1 LRRADL
7 AALKP
12 SHLPNDLQASR
23 PLHKLQ
29 FALTQALHSSFV
41 HNNGAFMK
49 NTFFLKIL
57 SLGAVGFLL
66 FIFLIQI
73 QHIIFERQQYRDQAV
88 GSVSQTVAGSQTL
101 LGPIV
106 HMACTETREKKVKD
120 ADGTRS
126 VEEQDDH
133 LLTATPLSLHVQAN
147 VQVEPRSRS
156 IYNAHVLS
164 SKAILKAQFIP
175 GDALKP
181 KAVRANSRM
190 QCGSPILMV
199 SMDDPRGIR
208 SASVKINGQE
218 QALKA
223 GTFHPT
229 YKRGMHLQLPPALA
243 TSAVAWDVEIAI
255 DYVGTKQLGIV
266 PLGETTTVRMESN
279 WPHPSFT
286 GRFAPS
292 QRSIKVN
299 QGFEA
304 NWRLTSVAT
313 DAAEAIKMN
322 KPLCGNFAQESAA
335 AASAAA
341 AANAPTFTGCVESMN
356 VGFVEPINFY
366 SLSDRA
372 SKYGL
377 LFVALTFVGL
387 GLFEVMKQL
396 RVHPLQ
402 YLLAGAAIC
411 TFFLLLVSL
420 SEHIGFMLA
429 YASGASATVLLL
441 TYYARF
447 MLGSWARS
455 LPFGLGMGLLYSM
468 LYVLLQLEQT
478 ALAVGSVALFAV
490 LAVVMVCTRKIDWYA
505 LLATPAK
512 PLPASDIPAADA
524 AQNTLWKDEK

>member
-1 LRRADL
+1 
-7 AALKP
+7 
-12 SHLPNDLQASR
+12 
-23 PLHKLQ
+23 
-29 FALTQALHSSFV
+29 
-41 HNNGAFMK
+41 MK
-49 NTFFLKIL
+49 HPFFLKIL
-57 SLGAVGFLL
+57 SLCAVGFLL

-73 QHIIFERQQYRDQAV
+73 QGIIYERQSYRDQAV
-88 GSVSQTVAGSQTL
+88 GSVSQSVAGAQTL
-101 LGPIV
+101 LGPII
-106 HMACTETREKKVKD
+106 HMACTESWDKKVKD
-120 ADGTRS
+120 ADGTRL
-126 VEEQDDH
+126 VEDKEEH
-133 LLTATPLSLHVQAN
+133 RLTATPLSLHVQAN

-156 IYNAHVLS
+156 IYQANVLT
-164 SKAILKAQFIP
+164 SKAVLKAQFLP

-181 KAVRANSRM
+181 KANVAHSRM
-190 QCGSPILMV
+190 QCGAPILMLA
-199 SMDDPRGIR
+199 MDDPRGIR

-223 GTFHPT
+223 GTFHPI
-229 YKRGMHLQLPPALA
+229 YKRGMHVQLPANLVNA
-243 TSAVAWDVEIAI
+243 AEGFQLELAI
-255 DYVGTKQLGIV
+255 DYVGTQQLGIV

-292 QRSIKVN
+292 QRQIKVN

-313 DAAEAIKMN
+313 DAAQQVALA
-322 KPLCGNFAQESAA
+322 KPLCQAHQTSDKGCTESIQ
-335 AASAAA
+335 
-341 AANAPTFTGCVESMN
+341 

-377 LFVALTFVGL
+377 LFIALTFVGL
-387 GLFEVMKQL
+387 GLFEVMKKL

-429 YASGASATVLLL
+429 YASGATATVLLL

-478 ALAVGSVALFAV
+478 ALAVGSVALFVV
-490 LAVVMVCTRKIDWYA
+490 LTVMMVCTRKIDWYA
-505 LLATPAK
+505 LLASNAQPAPQPAK
-512 PLPASDIPAADA
+512 DPDDA
-524 AQNTLWKDEK
+524 PRAQNALWKDEK

>member
-1 LRRADL
+1 
-7 AALKP
+7 
-12 SHLPNDLQASR
+12 
-23 PLHKLQ
+23 
-29 FALTQALHSSFV
+29 
-41 HNNGAFMK
+41 MK

-57 SLGAVGFLL
+57 SLGAVGVLL

-73 QHIIFERQQYRDQAV
+73 QHIIYERQQYRDQAV
-88 GSVSQTVAGSQTL
+88 GSVSQTVAGAQTL

-106 HMACTETREKKVKD
+106 HMACTETWEKKVKD
-120 ADGTRS
+120 ADGTRL
-126 VEEQDDH
+126 VEEKDDH

-156 IYNAHVLS
+156 IYNAQVLS
-164 SKAILKAQFIP
+164 SKALLKAQFLP

-181 KAVRANSRM
+181 KAGTANSRM
-190 QCGSPILMV
+190 QCGAPILMV

-223 GTFHPT
+223 GTFHPI
-229 YKRGMHLQLPPALA
+229 YKRGMHFQLPPALA
-243 TSAVAWDVEIAI
+243 TSTATWDIEIAI

-313 DAAEAIKMN
+313 DAASQVVQA
-322 KPLCGNFAQESAA
+322 KPICENMETNDKACAESIQ
-335 AASAAA
+335 
-341 AANAPTFTGCVESMN
+341 

-387 GLFEVMKQL
+387 GLFEVLKQL

-420 SEHIGFMLA
+420 SEHIGFTLA

-478 ALAVGSVALFAV
+478 ALAVGSVALFVV
-490 LAVVMVCTRKIDWYA
+490 LAVVMVSTRKIDWYA
-505 LLATPAK
+505 LLASPAK
-512 PLPASDIPAADA
+512 PLPASDMPAANT
-524 AQNTLWKDEK
+524 AQNALWKDEK

>member
-1 LRRADL
+1 
-7 AALKP
+7 
-12 SHLPNDLQASR
+12 
-23 PLHKLQ
+23 
-29 FALTQALHSSFV
+29 
-41 HNNGAFMK
+41 MK

-57 SLGAVGFLL
+57 SLGAVGGLL

-73 QHIIFERQQYRDQAV
+73 QHIIYERQSYRDQAV
-88 GSVSQTVAGSQTL
+88 GSVSQSVAGAQTL

-106 HMACTETREKKVKD
+106 HMACTESWDKKVKD
-120 ADGTRS
+120 ADGTRL
-126 VEEQDDH
+126 VEEKSDH

-156 IYNAHVLS
+156 IYNAQVLS
-164 SKAILKAQFIP
+164 SKTLLKAQFLP
-175 GDALKP
+175 GDTLKP
-181 KAVRANSRM
+181 KASKADSRM
-190 QCGSPILMV
+190 QCGAPILML

-208 SASVKINGQE
+208 SAIVKINGQE

-223 GTFHPT
+223 GTFHPI
-229 YKRGMHLQLPPALA
+229 YKRGMHLQLPLALA
-243 TSAVAWDVEIAI
+243 TSALAWDLEIAI
-255 DYVGTKQLGIV
+255 DYVGTQQLGIV

-313 DAAEAIKMN
+313 DAAQQVAHA
-322 KPLCGNFAQESAA
+322 KPICREHETSDKGCAESIQVD
-335 AASAAA
+335 
-341 AANAPTFTGCVESMN
+341 FI
-356 VGFVEPINFY
+356 EPINFY

-420 SEHIGFMLA
+420 SEHIGFSLA

-478 ALAVGSVALFAV
+478 ALAVGSVGLFVV

-505 LLATPAK
+505 LLASSAPPKPAHT
-512 PLPASDIPAADA
+512 STQDA
-524 AQNTLWKDEK
+524 LWKDEK

>member
-1 LRRADL
+1 
-7 AALKP
+7 
-12 SHLPNDLQASR
+12 
-23 PLHKLQ
+23 
-29 FALTQALHSSFV
+29 
-41 HNNGAFMK
+41 MK
-49 NTFFLKIL
+49 NTFFLKTL
-57 SLGAVGFLL
+57 SLGAVGVLL

-73 QHIIFERQQYRDQAV
+73 QHIIYERQQYRDQAV
-88 GSVSQTVAGSQTL
+88 GSVSESVAGAQTL

-106 HMACTETREKKVKD
+106 HMACTESWEKKVKD
-120 ADGTRS
+120 ADGTRL
-126 VEEQDDH
+126 VEETDDH
-133 LLTATPLSLHVQAN
+133 LLTSTPVSLHVQAN

-156 IYNAHVLS
+156 IYNAQVLS
-164 SKAILKAQFIP
+164 SKALLKAQFLL
-175 GDALKP
+175 GDTLKP
-181 KAVRANSRM
+181 KASRANSRM

-199 SMDDPRGIR
+199 SIDDPRGIR
-208 SASVKINGQE
+208 SANIKINGQE

-229 YKRGMHLQLPPALA
+229 YKRGMHLQLPVALI
-243 TSAVAWDVEIAI
+243 TSAAVWDVEIAI

-266 PLGETTTVRMESN
+266 PLGETTTVRMDSN

-313 DAAEAIKMN
+313 DAAELTKMSR
-322 KPLCGNFAQESAA
+322 PVCGNFTQESSAVADAA
-335 AASAAA
+335 AAVARGTSA
-341 AANAPTFTGCVESMN
+341 TGCVESLN

-387 GLFEVMKQL
+387 GLFEVLKQL

-420 SEHIGFMLA
+420 SEHIGFTLA

-478 ALAVGSVALFAV
+478 ALAVGSVGLFAV

-505 LLATPAK
+505 LLASPAK
-512 PLPASDIPAADA
+512 PVSIHDAPSADTS
-524 AQNTLWKDEK
+524 QNALWKEEK

>member
-1 LRRADL
+1 
-7 AALKP
+7 
-12 SHLPNDLQASR
+12 
-23 PLHKLQ
+23 
-29 FALTQALHSSFV
+29 
-41 HNNGAFMK
+41 MK
-49 NTFFLKIL
+49 NAFSLKIL
-57 SLGAVGFLL
+57 SLGFVGCLLYVFLM
-66 FIFLIQI
+66 QI
-73 QHIIFERQQYRDQAV
+73 QHIIYERQSYRDQAV
-88 GSVSQTVAGSQTL
+88 GSVSQSVAGAQTL
-101 LGPIV
+101 LGPII
-106 HMACTETREKKVKD
+106 HMACTETWEKRIKD
-120 ADGTRS
+120 SEGVRMM
-126 VEEQDDH
+126 EETEDH
-133 LLTATPLSLHVQAN
+133 AFALTPLNLHVQAN

-156 IYNAHVLS
+156 IYNAQLLN
-164 SKAILKAQFIP
+164 SKALIKAQFLP
-175 GDALKP
+175 GDTF
-181 KAVRANSRM
+181 KAKAKRADSRM
-190 QCGSPILMV
+190 QCGSPVLML
-199 SMDDPRGIR
+199 SIDDPRGIR

-229 YKRGMHLQLPPALA
+229 YKRGMHVPLPLSLSNSP
-243 TSAVAWDVEIAI
+243 SAWDLEIAV
-255 DYVGTKQLGIV
+255 DYVGTQQLGVV
-266 PLGETTTVRMESN
+266 PLGETTTMRLESN

-286 GRFAPS
+286 GRFAPA

-313 DAAEAIKMN
+313 DAALQVTQGT
-322 KPLCGNFAQESAA
+322 PLCHSPEATEQS
-335 AASAAA
+335 
-341 AANAPTFTGCVESMN
+341 CVESIQ
-356 VGFVEPINFY
+356 VSFVEPINFY

-420 SEHIGFMLA
+420 SEHIGFTLA
-429 YASGASATVLLL
+429 YASGAAATVLLL

-478 ALAVGSVALFAV
+478 ALAVGSVGLFVV

-505 LLATPAK
+505 LLNTSPCQK
-512 PLPASDIPAADA
+512 PVA
-524 AQNTLWKDEK
+524 E

>member
-1 LRRADL
+1 
-7 AALKP
+7 
-12 SHLPNDLQASR
+12 
-23 PLHKLQ
+23 
-29 FALTQALHSSFV
+29 
-41 HNNGAFMK
+41 MK
-49 NTFFLKIL
+49 HPFFFKIL

-73 QHIIFERQQYRDQAV
+73 QGVIDERQSNRNQAIS
-88 GSVSQTVAGSQTL
+88 SVSETVAGAQTVV
-101 LGPIV
+101 GPIV
-106 HMACTETREKKVKD
+106 HMLCKETWTKKIKD
-120 ADGTRS
+120 EEGTRL
-126 VEEQDDH
+126 VEEKEEFH
-133 LLTATPLSLHVQAN
+133 LTATPLTLHVQAN

-156 IYNAHVLS
+156 IYSANVLN
-164 SKAILKAQFIP
+164 SKAVLKAQFMTA
-175 GDALKP
+175 DSF
-181 KAVRANSRM
+181 KAKAGASNSRL
-190 QCGSPILMV
+190 QCNPPILM
-199 SMDDPRGIR
+199 MAIDDPRGIR
-208 SASVKINGQE
+208 SASFTINGQA

-223 GTFHPT
+223 GTFHNA
-229 YKRGMHLQLPPALA
+229 YKRGMHAEVPAALLA
-243 TSAVAWDVEIAI
+243 SAAGWSAELSLDF
-255 DYVGTKQLGIV
+255 VGTQQLGIV
-266 PLGETTTVRMESN
+266 PLGETTTLRMESN

-313 DAAEAIKMN
+313 DAANQVAKANPI
-322 KPLCGNFAQESAA
+322 CGDNAVSEKGCAESIQVA
-335 AASAAA
+335 
-341 AANAPTFTGCVESMN
+341 FI
-356 VGFVEPINFY
+356 EPINFY

-377 LFVALTFVGL
+377 LFIALTFVGL

-420 SEHIGFMLA
+420 SEHIGFSLA

-455 LPFGLGMGLLYSM
+455 LPFGLVMGLLYSM

-478 ALAVGSVALFAV
+478 ALAVGSVALFVV

-505 LLATPAK
+505 LLASPAK
-512 PLPASDIPAADA
+512 PLPAPETTKNA
-524 AQNTLWKDEK
+524 LWKDEK

>member
-1 LRRADL
+1 
-7 AALKP
+7 
-12 SHLPNDLQASR
+12 
-23 PLHKLQ
+23 
-29 FALTQALHSSFV
+29 
-41 HNNGAFMK
+41 MK

-73 QHIIFERQQYRDQAV
+73 QRIIYERQSYRDQAV
-88 GSVSQTVAGSQTL
+88 GSVSQSVAGAQTL

-106 HMACTETREKKVKD
+106 HMACTESWDKKVKD
-120 ADGTRS
+120 ADGTRL
-126 VEEQDDH
+126 VEAKSDH
-133 LLTATPLSLHVQAN
+133 LLTTTPVNLHVQAN
-147 VQVEPRSRS
+147 VQVESRSRS
-156 IYNAHVLS
+156 IYNAQVLS
-164 SKAILKAQFIP
+164 SKALLKAQFLP
-175 GDALKP
+175 GDTFKP
-181 KAVRANSRM
+181 KASKADSRM
-190 QCGSPILMV
+190 QCGAPILML

-218 QALKA
+218 LALKA
-223 GTFHPT
+223 GTFHPI
-229 YKRGMHLQLPPALA
+229 YKRGMHLQLPLALA
-243 TSAVAWDVEIAI
+243 TSALAWDVEIAI
-255 DYVGTKQLGIV
+255 DYVGTQQLGIV
-266 PLGETTTVRMESN
+266 PLGETTTMRMESN

-313 DAAEAIKMN
+313 DAAEATKMSR
-322 KPLCGNFAQESAA
+322 PVCGNSAQESSA

-341 AANAPTFTGCVESMN
+341 AAAAASTAATGCVESVN
-356 VGFVEPINFY
+356 VDFIEPINFY

-420 SEHIGFMLA
+420 SEHIGFSLA

-478 ALAVGSVALFAV
+478 ALAVGSVGLFVV

-505 LLATPAK
+505 LLASSAPSK
-512 PLPASDIPAADA
+512 PVKASAHDA
-524 AQNTLWKDEK
+524 LWKDEK

>member
-1 LRRADL
+1 
-7 AALKP
+7 
-12 SHLPNDLQASR
+12 
-23 PLHKLQ
+23 
-29 FALTQALHSSFV
+29 
-41 HNNGAFMK
+41 MK

-57 SLGAVGFLL
+57 SLGAVGVLL

-73 QHIIFERQQYRDQAV
+73 QHIIYERQQYRDQAV
-88 GSVSQTVAGSQTL
+88 GSVSQTVAGAQTL

-106 HMACTETREKKVKD
+106 HMACTESWDKKVKD
-120 ADGTRS
+120 ADGTRL
-126 VEEQDDH
+126 VEEKSDH
-133 LLTATPLSLHVQAN
+133 LLTTTPVNLHVQAN

-156 IYNAHVLS
+156 IYNAQVLS
-164 SKAILKAQFIP
+164 SKALLKAQFLP
-175 GDALKP
+175 GDSLKP
-181 KAVRANSRM
+181 KASKAGSRM
-190 QCGSPILMV
+190 QCGAPILML

-208 SASVKINGQE
+208 SASVKINDQE

-223 GTFHPT
+223 GTFHPI
-229 YKRGMHLQLPPALA
+229 YKRGMHLQLPLALA
-243 TSAVAWDVEIAI
+243 TSAVAWDLEIAI
-255 DYVGTKQLGIV
+255 DYVGTQQLGIV

-313 DAAEAIKMN
+313 DAAEATKMSR
-322 KPLCGNFAQESAA
+322 PVCGNSAHESAA

-341 AANAPTFTGCVESMN
+341 VVAAAANAVAVATGTGCVESVN
-356 VGFVEPINFY
+356 VGFIEPINFY

-420 SEHIGFMLA
+420 SEHIGFSLA

-478 ALAVGSVALFAV
+478 ALAVGSVGLFVV

-505 LLATPAK
+505 LLASSAPPK
-512 PLPASDIPAADA
+512 PVNASAHDA
-524 AQNTLWKDEK
+524 LWKDEK

>member
-1 LRRADL
+1 
-7 AALKP
+7 
-12 SHLPNDLQASR
+12 
-23 PLHKLQ
+23 
-29 FALTQALHSSFV
+29 
-41 HNNGAFMK
+41 MK
-49 NTFFLKIL
+49 NTFFLKVL
-57 SLGAVGFLL
+57 SLGVVGVLL

-73 QHIIFERQQYRDQAV
+73 QHIIYERQQYRDQAV
-88 GSVSQTVAGSQTL
+88 GSVSQTVAGAQTL

-106 HMACTETREKKVKD
+106 HMACTETWEKKVKD
-120 ADGTRS
+120 ADGARL
-126 VEEQDDH
+126 VEERDDH
-133 LLTATPLSLHVQAN
+133 LLTATPLGLHVQAN

-156 IYNAHVLS
+156 IYNAQVLS
-164 SKAILKAQFIP
+164 SKALLKAQFLL
-175 GDALKP
+175 GDAMKP
-181 KAVRANSRM
+181 KAGHANSRM

-223 GTFHPT
+223 GTFHPV
-229 YKRGMHLQLPPALA
+229 YKRGMHLQLSPALA
-243 TSAVAWDVEIAI
+243 TSAAAWDVEIAI
-255 DYVGTKQLGIV
+255 DYVGTKQLGFV

-313 DAAEAIKMN
+313 DAA
-322 KPLCGNFAQESAA
+322 AQIAQSQPICQEHMAVDKGCAESVQVA
-335 AASAAA
+335 
-341 AANAPTFTGCVESMN
+341 
-356 VGFVEPINFY
+356 FVEPINFY

-420 SEHIGFMLA
+420 SEHIGFTLA
-429 YASGASATVLLL
+429 YASGATATVLLL

-447 MLGSWARS
+447 MLGNWARS

-505 LLATPAK
+505 LLASPTK
-512 PLPASDIPAADA
+512 LEPASMRNMPAADA
-524 AQNTLWKDEK
+524 AQNELWKDEK

>member
-1 LRRADL
+1 
-7 AALKP
+7 
-12 SHLPNDLQASR
+12 
-23 PLHKLQ
+23 
-29 FALTQALHSSFV
+29 
-41 HNNGAFMK
+41 MK
-49 NTFFLKIL
+49 HPFFLKIF

-73 QHIIFERQQYRDQAV
+73 QGIIDERQSYRDQAV
-88 GSVSQTVAGSQTL
+88 GSVSESVAGQQTL

-106 HMACTETREKKVKD
+106 HMACTESWGEKVKD
-120 ADGTRS
+120 ENGTRV
-126 VEEQDDH
+126 VEETDEH
-133 LLTATPLSLHVQAN
+133 LLTVTPLSLHVQSN

-156 IYNAHVLS
+156 IYEANVLT
-164 SKAILKAQFIP
+164 SKAAFKAHFVA

-181 KAVRANSRM
+181 KTSKANSRIA
-190 QCGSPILMV
+190 CGTPILML

-229 YKRGMHLQLPPALA
+229 YKRGMHVQLPLSLV
-243 TSAVAWDVEIAI
+243 TSATGLAIELSI

-266 PLGETTTVRMESN
+266 PLAETTTLRMESN

-286 GRFAPS
+286 GRFSPL

-313 DAAEAIKMN
+313 DAAQQVAQAKPICMNMEAADKG
-322 KPLCGNFAQESAA
+322 CAESIQ
-335 AASAAA
+335 
-341 AANAPTFTGCVESMN
+341 

-366 SLSDRA
+366 TLSDRA

-377 LFVALTFVGL
+377 LFIALTFVGL

-420 SEHIGFMLA
+420 SEHIGFTLA
-429 YASGASATVLLL
+429 YASGACATVLLL

-447 MLGSWARS
+447 MLASWARS
-455 LPFGLGMGLLYSM
+455 LPFGFGMGLLYSM

-478 ALAVGSVALFAV
+478 ALAIGSVALFAV

-505 LLATPAK
+505 LLASSAPQK
-512 PLPASDIPAADA
+512 PLATKPSANTT
-524 AQNTLWKDEK
+524 QNALWKED